1 MTNETLD
8 VMRQSLE
15 KAKEELSKAS
25 YLSECGSNAGIRKMN
40 SNKIEWLRWV
50 VCLAETG
57 LEAEEAFSDIE
68 VEIREGT
75 DEELKNK
82 CEDCPVTAETGR
94 LIALKDDIIQSLRIE
109 NEDLNDRI
117 KSLQLSYDCEV
128 EYRKALAAKAKID
141 HFTEVLKAAHERC
154 WLDHGVL
161 VCPVEYLDRRLLELI
176 KE

>member
-1 MTNETLD
+1 MTKETLD
-8 VMRQSLE
+8 VMKQSLK

-57 LEAEEAFSDIE
+57 LEAEEVFSEVE

-75 DEELKNK
+75 DEDSKSK
-82 CEDCPVTAETGR
+82 CEDCLVSTELQKLVNAKN
-94 LIALKDDIIQSLRIE
+94 IVI
-109 NEDLNDRI
+109 EDLTN
-117 KSLQLSYDCEV
+117 KLNSLQLTYDCEL
-128 EYRKALAAKAKID
+128 EYRKALANRAKID
-141 HFTEVLKAAHERC
+141 YFTEVIKLAHARSWYDE
-154 WLDHGVL
+154 GVL
-161 VCPVEYLDRRLLELI
+161 VCPVEYLDRSLLELI